1 MDFTPEAEDEVIR
14 EAVSHKLDRPIVY
27 PSNKVWRDSS
37 KTKATTSPFQIV
49 DSLIYTNQ
57 GHNEMMELV
66 GVNKNDPD
74 IFK

>member
-49 DSLIYTNQ
+49 DSLIYTN
-57 GHNEMMELV
+57 
-66 GVNKNDPD
+66 
-74 IFK
+74 